1 MSKDFLQGCLI
12 IEDARSHLQ
21 SNRILGYHQKTVYDL
36 FIYPLHAVDQNL
48 TLALHS
54 KLNSYSPFPLS
65 PIYPFNI
72 LFVVLT
78 ESKFSGIKINN
89 TIASNL
95 L

>member
-48 TLALHS
+48 TLALHR
-54 KLNSYSPFPLS
+54 KLNS
-65 PIYPFNI
+65 
-72 LFVVLT
+72 
-78 ESKFSGIKINN
+78 
-89 TIASNL
+89 
-95 L
+95 